1 MAPRVAP
8 SSRRRRWPWL
18 VGLLVLV
25 VPLAEIAVIVAV
37 GNLIGGWPTF
47 LLLFAESALGA
58 WLVKR
63 EGVAAWNAL
72 QGALRSGR
80 MPSRQLA
87 DAALVLVGGTLLL
100 TPGFIT
106 DLVGMLV
113 VLPLTRPVARAVLEA
128 AIARRVL
135 AGGVGM
141 PRSTW
146 GAGGPDGFGPAGA
159 SDAQRSWSRP
169 GASTGGAEAGEQV
182 VEGEIVS
189 DGEFPG
195 R

>member
-8 SSRRRRWPWL
+8 AQSSRRRRWPWL
-18 VGLLVLV
+18 VALLVLV

-37 GNLIGGWPTF
+37 GNLIGGWPTVA
-47 LLLFAESALGA
+47 LLFAESALGA

-72 QGALRSGR
+72 QSALSSGR

-106 DLVGMLV
+106 DVIGMLV
-113 VLPLTRPVARAVLEA
+113 ILPLTRPVARAVLEA
-128 AIARRVL
+128 AISRAVL
-135 AGGVGM
+135 SGGGGM
-141 PRSTW
+141 PRTTW
-146 GAGGPDGFGPAGA
+146 RAGGPDGSAA
-159 SDAQRSWSRP
+159 
-169 GASTGGAEAGEQV
+169 GGAV

-189 DGEFPG
+189 DGESAG